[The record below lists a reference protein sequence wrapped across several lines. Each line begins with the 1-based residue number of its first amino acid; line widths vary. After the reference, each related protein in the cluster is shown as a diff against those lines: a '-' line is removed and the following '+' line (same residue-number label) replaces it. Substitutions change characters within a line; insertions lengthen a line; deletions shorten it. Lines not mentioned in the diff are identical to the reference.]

1 LEKNVIF
8 CQISKLNKANF
19 GIIYIQDVTQRK
31 IRKQILSGKFI
42 SVWPNP
48 DLANYYPKP
57 VVKDQVLFKSH
68 FERYIILEKTIQ
80 HKIL

>member
-31 IRKQILSGKFI
+31 IRKQILTGNLITSLYQSGQILIWQIITKGKTSGKRPSSF
-42 SVWPNP
+42 
-48 DLANYYPKP
+48 
-57 VVKDQVLFKSH
+57 
-68 FERYIILEKTIQ
+68 
-80 HKIL
+80 